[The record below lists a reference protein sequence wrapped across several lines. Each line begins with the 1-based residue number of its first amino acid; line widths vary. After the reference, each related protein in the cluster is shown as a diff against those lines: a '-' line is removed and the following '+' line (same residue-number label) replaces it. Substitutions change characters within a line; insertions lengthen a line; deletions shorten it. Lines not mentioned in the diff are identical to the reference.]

1 MKFFKIK
8 FKKELVIVSISQL
21 LEAFLKLLIII
32 QVFVLGSSGWKMGY
46 SKLTDFYLDN
56 NGTTE
61 GLSRI
66 TEVFWMKINEFGN
79 VFVACF
85 ILYFFFYLMM
95 KRSFGIETN
104 LYKVV
109 KNIWNYFFSLLKR
122 IGLLGILI
130 EFNFSSNSNET
141 LANGFEAIFTS
152 IIAYVLI
159 VRINQLNT
167 NLLVKEIFTHA
178 EVQHECIRY
187 AEGQWDYALEQ
198 NYFLIKEEWIPYFK
212 EQVIIKNVTEELENE
227 KKIYS
232 YTECASKFK
241 WLFGG
246 FKFSLTE
253 TQMITLPARVEYING
268 KMKEVKR

>member
-1 MKFFKIK
+1 MEFFKLK
-8 FKKELVIVSISQL
+8 VKKELLMISLSQF
-21 LEAFLKLLIII
+21 LEAVIKLLIVMQI
-32 QVFVLGSSGWKMGY
+32 FVLGSKGWKIGY

-61 GLSRI
+61 GISRI
-66 TEVFWMKINEFGN
+66 TEVVRLNLTALGN
-79 VFVACF
+79 VFVVCF
-85 ILYFFFYLMM
+85 ILYFFFKLMM
-95 KRSFGIETN
+95 KRTFGIETN
-104 LYKVV
+104 IYKMV
-109 KNIWNYFFSLLKR
+109 KNIWNHFFSLLKR

-130 EFNFSSNSNET
+130 EFIFSSNSNET
-141 LANGFEAIFTS
+141 LANGFETIFIS
-152 IIAYVLI
+152 IIVYVLV

-167 NLLVKEIFTHA
+167 NLLVKTIFTHVK
-178 EVQHECIRY
+178 VQHECIHY
-187 AEGQWDYALEQ
+187 AEGQWNYALEQ

-212 EQVIIKNVTEELENE
+212 EQVFTKNVTEELENE

-232 YTECASKFK
+232 YAECTSKFK

-268 KMKEVKR
+268 KMKEVKG